1 MLVPLILAFIA
12 SVLLVFGVT
21 RLFRFWMRRDSEP
34 SRDRLEK
41 DVKLMAASALTDEE
55 RRILRERM
63 KQKLRQ
69 EIERKP

>member
-12 SVLLVFGVT
+12 SVLMVFGVT
-21 RLFRFWMRRDSEP
+21 RFFRFWMRSDSAP

-41 DVKLMAASALTDEE
+41 DTKLMDASALTDEE
-55 RRILRERM
+55 RGMLRERM

-69 EIERKP
+69 ELEREP